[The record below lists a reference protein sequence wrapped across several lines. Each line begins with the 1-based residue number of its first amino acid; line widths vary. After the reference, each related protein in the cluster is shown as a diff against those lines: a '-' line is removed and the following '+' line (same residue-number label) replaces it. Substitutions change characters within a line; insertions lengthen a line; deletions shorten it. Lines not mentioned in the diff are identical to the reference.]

1 MSETSSSARYTNK
14 PVIRSYDDL
23 VREEEILLR
32 QLSLQ
37 QEIVTEQWGVV
48 KQQFAPAAKLISGV
62 GKITSGG
69 GKGLLKAGL
78 NLGLGLLFNKTGAP
92 VIRSM
97 ATGYVA
103 EKAVGFLTG
112 LFKRKKKVPP
122 VKSITAG

>member
-1 MSETSSSARYTNK
+1 MSETSSSVKYTNK
-14 PVIRSYDDL
+14 PAIRSYDDL
-23 VREEEILLR
+23 LLEEETLRR

-37 QEIVTEQWGVV
+37 QATVSEQWGVV

-78 NLGLGLLFNKTGAP
+78 NIGLGLLFNKTGAP